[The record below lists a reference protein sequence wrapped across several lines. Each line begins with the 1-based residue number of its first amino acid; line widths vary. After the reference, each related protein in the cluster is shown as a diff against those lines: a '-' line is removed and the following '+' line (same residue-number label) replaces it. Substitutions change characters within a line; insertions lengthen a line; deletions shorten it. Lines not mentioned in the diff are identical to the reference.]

1 MSMVQRNIILLG
13 APGAG
18 KGTQSE
24 RLVAEYGIPQ
34 ISTGDILR
42 NERKVQ
48 SDLGKEAA
56 EYMDSGRLVPD
67 ELVIRMVEKRLA
79 QDDCAGGFILD
90 GFPRTVEQADKLAE
104 MLQKSGKT
112 LSAVINIV
120 VAEDILAKRLLGRRK
135 CPGCGANYN
144 VFFSPPKA
152 TEQCD
157 SCGTGLEQ
165 RKDDNEETIRQRFEV
180 YQKQTQPLV
189 DYYRSRGVYAEIDGE
204 KPVEEI
210 YARVRQEV
218 ERLCGKV

>member
-1 MSMVQRNIILLG
+1 MAMKNIILLG

-24 RLVAEYGIPQ
+24 RLVAEYAIPQ

-42 NERKVQ
+42 SERKIE

-56 EYMDSGRLVPD
+56 GYMDSGKLVPD
-67 ELVIRMVEKRLA
+67 DLVIRMAEKRLA
-79 QDDCAGGFILD
+79 QEDCAQGFILD

-112 LSAVINIV
+112 LSAVININ

-144 VFFSPPKA
+144 VFFSPPKMA
-152 TEQCD
+152 EKCD
-157 SCGTGLEQ
+157 SCGTALEQ

-180 YQKQTQPLV
+180 YQEQTQPLV
-189 DYYRSRGVYAEIDGE
+189 EYYQSRGVYVEIDGQR
-204 KPVEEI
+204 PVDEI
-210 YARVRQEV
+210 YANVRQEV

>member
-1 MSMVQRNIILLG
+1 MSMEMKNIILLG

-42 NERKVQ
+42 NERKIE

-56 EYMDSGRLVPD
+56 GYMDSGRLVPD
-67 ELVIRMVEKRLA
+67 DHVIRMVDKRLA
-79 QDDCAGGFILD
+79 QQDCAGGFILD

-104 MLQKSGKT
+104 ILQKSGKS

-135 CPGCGANYN
+135 CPKCGANYN
-144 VFFSPPKA
+144 VFFSPSK
-152 TEQCD
+152 ENGKCD

-180 YQKQTQPLV
+180 YQNQTQPLV
-189 DYYRSRGVYAEIDGE
+189 DYYRSRGLYVEIDGE
-204 KPVEEI
+204 KPVDEI